1 MTRPQ
6 CDKKI
11 GYCPSWK
18 GFKPFGGKHAGTGI
32 VEITKA
38 EVESLRLKNIEELD
52 QTKAAEEM
60 GISQSTFQRLLASS
74 YKKVSEALVEG
85 KELVIVEDK

>member
-18 GFKPFGGKHAGTGI
+18 GFKPFGGKPSKECA

-52 QTKAAEEM
+52 QTKAAEQM
-60 GISQSTFQRLLASS
+60 GVSQSTFQRLLASS

-85 KELVIVEDK
+85 RELVIVEDK

>member
-11 GYCPSWK
+11 RYCPSWK
-18 GFKPFGGKHAGTGI
+18 GFKPFGGKPAEGCA

-52 QTKAAEEM
+52 QTQAAERM

-85 KELVIVEDK
+85 KELIIVEDK